1 MGEDGP
7 THHGVFDL
15 SYLRTM
21 PGMTIF
27 VPKDENEL
35 RDMLYTA
42 LQMDTPTALRYPRGI
57 ACDLYHDFRAP
68 IRWGKSEIL
77 YDEEGIA
84 LIAVGSMLET
94 AASVRTHLRDLGY
107 SCSLINARFVKPL
120 DEQCLMRAAASHR
133 LIVTLEENVRTGG
146 FGDHVLEFLND
157 IGSEVRVI
165 NIALPDEYIE
175 HGSVDVLRAETGLD
189 RDSILKRIIAE
200 YAGMPQE

>member
-1 MGEDGP
+1 MKQ
-7 THHGVFDL
+7 F
-15 SYLRTM
+15 S
-21 PGMTIF
+21 I
-27 VPKDENEL
+27 
-35 RDMLYTA
+35 
-42 LQMDTPTALRYPRGI
+42 LRYVRQFSLLILLLSLAGSVVI
-57 ACDLYHDFRAP
+57 YRY
-68 IRWGKSEIL
+68 GKSQQRFVASAVIRYTNTGAKNGYTPDGSPLNVEEI
-77 YDEEGIA
+77 YSSTVID
-84 LIAVGSMLET
+84 
-94 AASVRTHLRDLGY
+94 AALRDLGY